1 MKILLL
7 GKNGQLGWE
16 LQRTLAPLGETIA
29 FDFPEIDLSHPESIR
44 PIIRQINPQILM
56 NATAYTAVD
65 RAESE
70 PELCRTIN
78 ALAPAIMAE
87 ETDRLK
93 ATLIHFSTDY
103 VFDGNYGCTL
113 PHGST
118 LPQHPKNDGYVETDT
133 THPLNVYG
141 QSKLEG
147 EQGVSSLSSNW
158 LTFRTSWV
166 YSLRRDSFVNKVLQW
181 SRQQK
186 SLHLVTDQIS
196 NPTWARLLAEITSLV
211 IAQAKSH
218 GSTLP
223 HPDPTGWLKERTGL
237 YHLAGDGQASR
248 LEWGQEILKADP
260 HREEQVTEQIL
271 PAFTADFPSPAQ
283 RPHFSV
289 LNCTK
294 FNKTFNLQLPPWR
307 DALRLAMESVDGK

>member
-16 LQRTLAPLGETIA
+16 LQRTLAALGETLA
-29 FDFPEIDLSHPESIR
+29 FDFPEIDLSHPESVR
-44 PIIRQINPQILM
+44 LLIRQVAPQILV

-70 PELCRTIN
+70 PDLCRAIN
-78 ALAPAIMAE
+78 AVAPAFMAE
-87 ETDRLK
+87 ETARLK
-93 ATLIHFSTDY
+93 AALFHFSTDY
-103 VFDGNYGCTL
+103 VFDGNYRNRS
-113 PHGST
+113 PM
-118 LPQHPKNDGYVETDT
+118 NRGYVETDS
-133 THPLNVYG
+133 THPLNIYG
-141 QSKLEG
+141 QTKLEG
-147 EQGVSSLSSNW
+147 EQGVSSLSDNW
-158 LTFRTSWV
+158 MTFRTSWV
-166 YSLRRDSFVNKVLQW
+166 YSLRRDSFVSKVLQW

-186 SLHLVTDQIS
+186 SLRLVTDQIS

-211 IAQAKSH
+211 IAQAAS
-218 GSTLP
+218 
-223 HPDPTGWLKERTGL
+223 HPDAIGWLKERSGL

-260 HREEQVTEQIL
+260 NKEEQITEQIL
-271 PAFTADFPSPAQ
+271 PSVTADFPSPAQ

-294 FNKTFNLQLPPWR
+294 FKETFDLKLPPWR
-307 DALRLAMESVDGK
+307 DALRMAIESVNG